1 MLASLVFHVNENGR
15 YIRCLPNLRPP
26 YLATGFALMALIGGP
41 AMAQGISEPAARQL
55 ENRTIVPP
63 GGGSG
68 ARLFA
73 LPEGFQLKTLQ
84 SDAAKADANVD
95 SDGDGLTDVEER
107 ALGTDPNNPDT
118 DGDGLPDGWEVHGV
132 NGIDLR
138 ALGASPLHKDLFVV
152 MDYMERSTATN
163 GLGPNSV
170 VTAGI
175 TAAFAAAPVQNPDGR
190 PGIAIHLMTGNKIDY
205 QDDLI
210 PLAQAFAAVKAGSF
224 DVKQAPV
231 FHYMIWANGYDQGTS
246 SGNALN
252 IPNSDFVV
260 TLGRWNNGAG
270 GTNDQKIGTFIH
282 ELGHDLGLHHGSV
295 DDVNYKPN
303 HLSVMN
309 YSFQTIGIMLN
320 GRRVFSYQ
328 PFALPSLDENR
339 LSEPNGLGHDPLLAQ
354 STTIFFDVN
363 AGSFVEVPAFG
374 SIDWNR
380 SNVIDT
386 ATVSADINNDGTR
399 TVLSAIPNEWGRLNF
414 KGGSIGSQMSLST
427 LSQLKVEDIAPALRQ
442 ELDEPTHVRLMSRK
456 VE

>member
-1 MLASLVFHVNENGR
+1 MLASLVFHANENGR
-15 YIRCLPNLRPP
+15 YFRCLRDLFPQF
-26 YLATGFALMALIGGP
+26 LATSIALIALTGSP
-41 AMAQGISEPAARQL
+41 AAAQGISEPAARQL
-55 ENRTIVPP
+55 ENRTIVLP
-63 GGGSG
+63 GGGLG
-68 ARLFA
+68 VRPFA
-73 LPEGFQLKTLQ
+73 LPEGFQLKALQ
-84 SDAAKADANVD
+84 SDALKTEANVD
-95 SDGDGLTDVEER
+95 SDGDGLTDAEER

-152 MDYMERSTATN
+152 MDFMERSTATN

-190 PGIAIHLMTGNKIDY
+190 PGIAIHLMTGNKVDF
-205 QDDLI
+205 QDDLN
-210 PLAQAFAAVKAGSF
+210 PLPQAFAAIKSQSF
-224 DVKQAPV
+224 DVKKAPV
-231 FHYMIWANGYDQGTS
+231 FHYMIWANAYGGGTS

-260 TLGRWNNGAG
+260 SLGRWNNGAG

-282 ELGHDLGLHHGSV
+282 ELGHDLGLRHGSV

-339 LSEPNGLGHDPLLAQ
+339 LNEPNGLGHDPQLAQ
-354 STTIFFDVN
+354 STTIFFDAN
-363 AGSFVEVPAFG
+363 AGSFVEVPAGG

-380 SNVIDT
+380 SNAIDT
-386 ATVSADINNDGTR
+386 ATVPADINNDGTR
-399 TVLSAIPNEWGRLNF
+399 TVLSAIPNEWGRLVFN
-414 KGGSIGSQMSLST
+414 GGSIGSQSSLSG
-427 LSQLKVEDIAPALRQ
+427 LSQLKIEDIAPALRE

>member
-1 MLASLVFHVNENGR
+1 
-15 YIRCLPNLRPP
+15 
-26 YLATGFALMALIGGP
+26 
-41 AMAQGISEPAARQL
+41 
-55 ENRTIVPP
+55 
-63 GGGSG
+63 
-68 ARLFA
+68 
-73 LPEGFQLKTLQ
+73 
-84 SDAAKADANVD
+84 
-95 SDGDGLTDVEER
+95 
-107 ALGTDPNNPDT
+107 
-118 DGDGLPDGWEVHGV
+118 
-132 NGIDLR
+132 
-138 ALGASPLHKDLFVV
+138 
-152 MDYMERSTATN
+152 
-163 GLGPNSV
+163 
-170 VTAGI
+170 
-175 TAAFAAAPVQNPDGR
+175 
-190 PGIAIHLMTGNKIDY
+190 MTGNKIDY

-210 PLAQAFAAVKAGSF
+210 PLAQAFAAVKAKSF

-328 PFALPSLDENR
+328 PFALPSLDENQ

-354 STTIFFDVN
+354 STTIFFDTS
-363 AGSFVEVPAFG
+363 AGSFVEVPAGG

-386 ATVSADINNDGTR
+386 AVVSADINNDGTR

-414 KGGSIGSQMSLST
+414 KGGSIGSQTSLST

-442 ELDEPTHVRLMSRK
+442 ELDEPTHLRLMSRK